1 MYGRKGKVFL
11 NGKDAKSLTQKEREE
26 IKGKANKH
34 RVNNF
39 ARAIQIKAALEL
51 GKRLNREEVEFGLKI
66 KNPKDVVRYVKEYY
80 SPYIRDANKE
90 IFNLILLDYR
100 NKVIG
105 NIELSKGNV
114 NSGIVDPR
122 KIIREATVKSAS
134 FVFLVHNHPSEEI
147 DPTEGNI
154 ETTNR
159 VCEACNMVGIKVL
172 DHIILGR
179 NSEDYEFWNWD

>member
-1 MYGRKGKVFL
+1 MDKEGTLDYLAIKNIYPMYSRKGKVFL

-26 IKGKANKH
+26 FIGILQIKSLEDCKKIREEIKGKANNH

-39 ARAIQIKAALEL
+39 AKAIQIKAALEL

-80 SPYIRDANKE
+80 SPYIKDTNKE
-90 IFNLILLDYR
+90 IFNLTLLDYR

-134 FVFLVHNHPSEEI
+134 FVVLVHNHPL
-147 DPTEGNI
+147 GL
-154 ETTNR
+154 
-159 VCEACNMVGIKVL
+159 IK
-172 DHIILGR
+172 
-179 NSEDYEFWNWD
+179 